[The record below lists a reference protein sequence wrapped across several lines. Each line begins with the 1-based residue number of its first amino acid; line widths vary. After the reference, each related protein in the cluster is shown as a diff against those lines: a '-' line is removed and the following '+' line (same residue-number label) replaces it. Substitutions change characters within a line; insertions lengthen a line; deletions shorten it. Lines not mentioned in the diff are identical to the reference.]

1 MKRTPAIIISLLI
14 FGVTVI
20 FILYT
25 FANKLNN
32 LYNFSRQYPTPPLEL
47 LAETDIKYNSYY
59 IAGATESHTYLGNA
73 AAPSH
78 LLVVDKMLTDTQH
91 VRLKIKSTKNFKY
104 RSIKVNVDSPYF
116 YLTDG
121 SLPATLRGTLN
132 DWEASR
138 FKDEKAYFS
147 TFLPI
152 NKSSFALTMVSSKSN
167 ENILAKATTYPPY
180 IQLAPSILE
189 KQVDGIFCT
198 EGLLHYSK
206 ELDYLVYL
214 YRYRNQFICMDTSF
228 NVIYRGNTI
237 DSISVAQI
245 EVAEI
250 KSDNSKT
257 LAKSPLVVNKQ
268 SRVSGNWLFV
278 NSNLL
283 AKNDHPKTFE
293 ESSIIDV
300 YDLKDGIYKFS
311 FKLYHYQGGKMG
323 DFKVIGNRLVV
334 LHDHFMR
341 VYRIKKEVL
350 AKYLAW
356 PDESVSA
363 HESLHLP

>member
-1 MKRTPAIIISLLI
+1 MIIFLL
-14 FGVTVI
+14 
-20 FILYT
+20 YA
-25 FANKLNN
+25 FAEKLNN
-32 LYNFSRQYPTPPLEL
+32 LYDFSRHYPPHPLDL
-47 LAETDIKYNSYY
+47 LAETDIIYNSYY
-59 IAGATESHTYLGNA
+59 IAGATDSHIYLGNVT
-73 AAPSH
+73 APSH
-78 LLVVDKMLTDTQH
+78 LLVMDKMLTDTQH
-91 VRLKIKSTKNFKY
+91 VRLKIKGAKNFKY

-121 SLPATLRGTLN
+121 SLPAMLRGTFTN
-132 DWEASR
+132 WEASR

-152 NKSSFALTMVSSKSN
+152 NESSFALTMVSGKSN

-180 IQLAPSILE
+180 IQMASSVLE

-198 EGLLHYSK
+198 DGLLHYSK
-206 ELDYLVYL
+206 ELGYLVYL

-257 LAKSPLVVNKQ
+257 LAKPPLVVNKQ
-268 SRVSGNWLFV
+268 SHVSGRWLFV

-300 YDLKDGIYKFS
+300 YDIKDGIYKFS
-311 FKLYHYQGGKMG
+311 FKLYHYQGEKMG
-323 DFKVIGNRLVV
+323 DFKVFGNRLVV
-334 LHDHFMR
+334 LYDHFIR
-341 VYRIKKEVL
+341 VYQIKREVL
-350 AKYLAW
+350 TKDLASA
-356 PDESVSA
+356 DNNVSA
-363 HESLHLP
+363 SESLHQP